1 MRGPVDRD
9 ELRVH
14 AGRLERVP
22 HALGLIERHDGV
34 ARAVQQQVRRV
45 GGVDVNDGGGEGGPL
60 GDARARRAE
69 EPGQDRDPGP
79 GVARLATQL
88 RGRVVGHH
96 PRHPRGG

>member
-1 MRGPVDRD
+1 MRGAVDHD

-34 ARAVQQQVRRV
+34 ARAVQQQMRWV
-45 GGVDVNDGGGEGGPL
+45 GGIHVYDGGGEGGPL

-69 EPGQDRDPGP
+69 ESGQDR
-79 GVARLATQL
+79 V
-88 RGRVVGHH
+88 RGAE
-96 PRHPRGG
+96 